1 MTDAVIRD
9 IARDLSRS
17 DEFVRTKIRFLDIAT
32 PIGVAV
38 ALLMSYIE
46 LQQVPWFR
54 VLPAMLFPLFAP
66 FLLYRIHRGGYR
78 GYEQGLTGFA
88 LLISAQQLLGALFT
102 LNELVALIWFPVF
115 PLTYIFLLGYERA
128 IRWNAV
134 VMTGLVA
141 GYLLFPVVNHGMH
154 PVPPMAFVAGLLA
167 YAFATLLAWHDHREV
182 STYQRRLYEQASYDA
197 LTGAMM
203 REPGLEVLARCMAQ
217 VDRRPGEAVSVALLD
232 LDDFKRIN
240 DEEGHQAGDRVLRG
254 VAAEVRGHIRR
265 GDYLVR
271 LGGEEFLI
279 VFPGMRAEAAYALSD
294 GLRERIPAVTDGL
307 SRRPVTA
314 SIGLVQ
320 YRGGETAGQ
329 LLGRADVLMYAAK
342 TGGKNRVCREAP
354 PAAGQTATGAIA

>member
-1 MTDAVIRD
+1 
-9 IARDLSRS
+9 
-17 DEFVRTKIRFLDIAT
+17 
-32 PIGVAV
+32 
-38 ALLMSYIE
+38 
-46 LQQVPWFR
+46 
-54 VLPAMLFPLFAP
+54 
-66 FLLYRIHRGGYR
+66 
-78 GYEQGLTGFA
+78 
-88 LLISAQQLLGALFT
+88 
-102 LNELVALIWFPVF
+102 
-115 PLTYIFLLGYERA
+115 
-128 IRWNAV
+128 
-134 VMTGLVA
+134 
-141 GYLLFPVVNHGMH
+141 
-154 PVPPMAFVAGLLA
+154 
-167 YAFATLLAWHDHREV
+167 
-182 STYQRRLYEQASYDA
+182 
-197 LTGAMM
+197 
-203 REPGLEVLARCMAQ
+203 MAQ

-342 TGGKNRVCREAP
+342 TGGKNRVCRDGDVGDGLS
-354 PAAGQTATGAIA
+354 GQTEPIL